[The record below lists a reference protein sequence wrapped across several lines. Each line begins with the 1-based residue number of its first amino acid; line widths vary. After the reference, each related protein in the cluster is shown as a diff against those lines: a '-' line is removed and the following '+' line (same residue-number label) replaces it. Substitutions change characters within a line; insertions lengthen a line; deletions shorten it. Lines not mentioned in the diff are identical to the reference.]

1 MAFYLCRR
9 KLLSSTLNL
18 PTLSNSTIS
27 LCLVTSNA
35 ASYYYSTTT
44 TLNPIHTASIADH
57 LINSHHFSPDTA
69 LKASSALAHLKTFDK
84 PESVI
89 KYLKDF
95 GFSTSQLDNLL
106 KRTPRVLSFNLD
118 LTIKPKIHILQN
130 LGISPPDIVELL
142 STDPYLFSRDAD
154 NQLGRSI
161 LALKSFLGS
170 EAQVLKVLKAST
182 AFLKY
187 NLDKTMV
194 PNIELLKS
202 YGVSEEQMQQFIVN
216 FPRFLLYKPETMK
229 EYITRVEKMGLS
241 GGSRMFLHAVRVFSS
256 MSEES
261 WKSKLKVFRSLG
273 LTQEDILSAFRKS
286 PQTFAASERKIKEV
300 SDILI
305 RAAKPDGKFVVR
317 NPDLLLF
324 SVKQRIMPRLKVVDA
339 LLERNLIKR
348 KPRLRNLLKISCK
361 QFCAKYVDPHS
372 DVVGEL
378 YTAHQRL

>member
-1 MAFYLCRR
+1 M
-9 KLLSSTLNL
+9 
-18 PTLSNSTIS
+18 
-27 LCLVTSNA
+27 
-35 ASYYYSTTT
+35 
-44 TLNPIHTASIADH
+44 
-57 LINSHHFSPDTA
+57 
-69 LKASSALAHLKTFDK
+69 KASSALAHLKTFDK

-170 EAQVLKVLKAST
+170 EAQVLKVLKVST

-241 GGSRMFLHAVRVFSS
+241 GGSKMFLHAVRVFSS

-305 RAAKPDGKFVVR
+305 SAAKPDSKFVVR

-324 SVKQRIMPRLKVVDA
+324 SVKLRIMPRLKVVDA

-348 KPRLRNLLKISCK
+348 KPSLRNLLKISRK

-372 DVVGEL
+372 DLVGEL